1 MPLLRGSGR
10 KQKDPDGLAGNQ
22 QRGQARWD
30 LLLGPMQRPV
40 ANEKE
45 ENADDDAGADLRPSG
60 TQALSQ
66 TPCEKNGTGNEM
78 PEAGGVKR
86 RNAFNRIS
94 NCQVRGSPDEVNS
107 KKARDDRKAMPSLEK
122 TLSDHWQSFFNSDG
136 NLVRAHLF
144 TDSMCDAPVNPA
156 PKW

>member
-1 MPLLRGSGR
+1 
-10 KQKDPDGLAGNQ
+10 
-22 QRGQARWD
+22 
-30 LLLGPMQRPV
+30 MQRPV

-86 RNAFNRIS
+86 RNAFNRIC
-94 NCQVRGSPDEVNS
+94 NCQVSGSPDDVNS
-107 KKARDDRKAMPSLEK
+107 KKARDDRNAMASLES
-122 TLSDHWQSFFNSDG
+122 TRRGHWGSFSNRDG
-136 NLVRAHLF
+136 NLISRHLMA
-144 TDSMCDAPVNPA
+144 DSMCEAL
-156 PKW
+156 